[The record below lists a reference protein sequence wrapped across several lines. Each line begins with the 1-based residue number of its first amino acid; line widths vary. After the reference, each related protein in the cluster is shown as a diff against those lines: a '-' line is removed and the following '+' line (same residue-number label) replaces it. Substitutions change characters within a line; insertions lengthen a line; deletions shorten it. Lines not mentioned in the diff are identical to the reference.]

1 MEDDSSNA
9 HISTKDEYNV
19 SLTRG
24 HIVSLLIAPLL
35 ATLVYWLTIP
45 QGELIAGALAITIFA
60 AILWLTEALPL
71 PVTALLI
78 PVGLATVGVFE
89 PTDAYDSFGSSVL
102 FLVLGG
108 YALAVAVEANGVDRW
123 LARKILGLAGTQT
136 IGLLIAFMLTSAVL
150 SMLISNTATTALLL
164 PVVLG
169 ILSRQNSD
177 DTNLSRLLM
186 LGVAYGASIG
196 GVATLTGSAPNAIAA
211 GLLDIDFLK
220 WLSYG
225 LPVSVSMLAVA
236 IPILWWT
243 YRPKQKTITIS
254 LGDNIPLDKGGK
266 RALIV
271 VGITLSLWLFGPL
284 LGGFLQLRPALFS
297 SASVASIAVAL
308 LILTHSVSWKTLEKG
323 IHWGV
328 LLLLGGGLSLG
339 RGLTESGAADWLA
352 GMLSSGVGDLPMFTL
367 LLVLVSIGV
376 FATELISNT
385 AVTAKLAPILMGV
398 ALQLGMATDSL
409 VVPVTIATSMA
420 FMLPV
425 ATPPNA
431 LVHASGL
438 VAQRDMMRV
447 GLRLNLAAIAVITL
461 LFHFGIAG

>member
-1 MEDDSSNA
+1 MKEEPADNSSSA
-9 HISTKDEYNV
+9 SDEYRF

-24 HIVSLLIAPLL
+24 HITSLVAAPLL
-35 ATLVYWLTIP
+35 ATLTYWLILP
-45 QGELIAGALAITIFA
+45 QGTPIAGALAVTVFA
-60 AILWLTEALPL
+60 AVLWITEALPL

-89 PTDAYDSFGSSVL
+89 AKHAFNSFGSSVL

-123 LARKILGLAGTQT
+123 LARRILGMAGSRT
-136 IGLLIAFMLTSAVL
+136 IGLLIAFMVTSAVL
-150 SMLISNTATTALLL
+150 STLISNTATTALLL

-169 ILSRQNSD
+169 ILSRQQAD
-177 DTNLSRLLM
+177 ANLARLLL

-211 GLLDIDFLK
+211 GLLDIGFLQ

-225 LPVSVSMLAVA
+225 LPVSISMLVVA

-243 YRPKQKTITIS
+243 YRPEKKRIMIT
-254 LGDNIPLDKGGK
+254 LDEEIPLDTGGK

-271 VGITLSLWLFGPL
+271 VGITLLLWLLGPL
-284 LGGFLQLRPALFS
+284 LGKLLQLPPALFS
-297 SASVASIAVAL
+297 SAAVAIFAVVL
-308 LILTHSVSWKTLEKG
+308 LILTRCVNWKALEKG
-323 IHWGV
+323 VHWGV

-352 GMLSSGVGDLPMFTL
+352 GLLSSGVGDLPMFTL

-398 ALQLGMATDSL
+398 ALQLGLETDSL

-431 LVHASGL
+431 LVHASGEIT
-438 VAQRDMMRV
+438 QRDMIRA
-447 GLRLNLAAIAVITL
+447 GLRLNLAAIVVITL
-461 LFHFGIAG
+461 LFHLGLAG

>member
-1 MEDDSSNA
+1 MKDKATADSPAA
-9 HISTKDEYNV
+9 HDEYRFN
-19 SLTRG
+19 LTRG
-24 HIVSLLIAPLL
+24 HIASLVTAPLL
-35 ATLVYWLTIP
+35 AILVYWLTLP
-45 QGELIAGALAITIFA
+45 QGVLIAGALSVTVFA
-60 AILWLTEALPL
+60 AVLWVTEALPL

-78 PVGLATVGVFE
+78 PMGLAAVGVFE
-89 PTDAYDSFGSSVL
+89 AKHAYNSFGSSVL

-123 LARKILGLAGTQT
+123 LARRILGLAGSHA
-136 IGLLIAFMLTSAVL
+136 IGLLIAFMATSAVL

-164 PVVLG
+164 PVALG
-169 ILSRQNSD
+169 ILSRHHAD
-177 DTNLSRLLM
+177 ANLSRLLL

-211 GLLDIDFLK
+211 GLLEIGFLQ

-225 LPVSVSMLAVA
+225 LPVSLAMLMVA

-243 YRPKQKTITIS
+243 YRPEKKQIS
-254 LGDNIPLDKGGK
+254 VTLGEEIPLTKGG
-266 RALIV
+266 RRSLTV
-271 VGITLSLWLFGPL
+271 VGITLLLWLFGPL
-284 LGGFLQLRPALFS
+284 LGKLLQLPSALFS
-297 SASVASIAVAL
+297 SAAVASIAVAL
-308 LILTHSVSWKTLEKG
+308 LILSRCVNWKTLEKG
-323 IHWGV
+323 VHWGV

-398 ALQLGMATDSL
+398 ALQLGLETDSL
-409 VVPVTIATSMA
+409 VVPVAIATSMA

-431 LVHASGL
+431 LVHASGE
-438 VAQRDMMRV
+438 VTQRDMMRV
-447 GLRLNLAAIAVITL
+447 GFRLNLAAIVVITL
-461 LFHFGIAG
+461 LFYFDIAG